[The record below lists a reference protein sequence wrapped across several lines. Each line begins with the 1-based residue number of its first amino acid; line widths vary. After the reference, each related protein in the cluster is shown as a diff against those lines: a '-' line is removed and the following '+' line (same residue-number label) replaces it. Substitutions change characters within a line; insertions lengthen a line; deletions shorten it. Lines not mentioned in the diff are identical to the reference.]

1 MKSHAPK
8 SNSPLVSI
16 IIPVFNG
23 EKYIGGAI
31 GSVLL
36 DDYPS
41 KEIIVVNDGSTD
53 NTAKIISAFDD
64 LKIINQQNLGVSNA
78 RNAGIRFASGEFIT
92 HLDADDIWVPGRLAN
107 CLNFFDENPE
117 TGFVLGLQQMFL
129 EQGAVKPPSIKQEWL
144 ENHTEASNNGV
155 IMVRKACYQ
164 KIGLFDTSLKNGEDT
179 EWLLRARD
187 AGSISAR
194 VPYVFIK
201 RRIHDANLTVGQ
213 SQEYKKMLF
222 KIMRESVQRKTSN
235 V

>member
-1 MKSHAPK
+1 
-8 SNSPLVSI
+8 
-16 IIPVFNG
+16 
-23 EKYIGGAI
+23 
-31 GSVLL
+31 
-36 DDYPS
+36 
-41 KEIIVVNDGSTD
+41 
-53 NTAKIISAFDD
+53 
-64 LKIINQQNLGVSNA
+64 
-78 RNAGIRFASGEFIT
+78 
-92 HLDADDIWVPGRLAN
+92 
-107 CLNFFDENPE
+107 
-117 TGFVLGLQQMFL
+117 
-129 EQGAVKPPSIKQEWL
+129 
-144 ENHTEASNNGV
+144 
-155 IMVRKACYQ
+155 MVRKACYQ